1 MSQMCE
7 NTLCENALSEV
18 FKTDTGA
25 PQEDCTSILEFTYYL
40 TKILDPVKSNQ
51 PLDHSYVE

>member
-1 MSQMCE
+1 MCE